1 MERDVF
7 QIELW
12 REPSAI
18 LLRLAGVLDLA
29 AKEPLCRLID
39 LLALQGTQSVLID
52 ASDAEFIDASVV
64 GTLFRLAREVRE
76 KGGAISLVDAREAS
90 RLIWGLTGWSEL
102 CPPLPARPVLNV
114 PTA

>member
-1 MERDVF
+1 CLRRSRFGISVLFPGRNPRRAVRTRGYPGPDCPCPAPHHAREAPMERDVF

-18 LLRLAGVLDLA
+18 LLRLAGDLDLA
-29 AKEPLCRLID
+29 AKEPLRRLLD

-64 GTLFRLAREVRE
+64 GTLF
-76 KGGAISLVDAREAS
+76 
-90 RLIWGLTGWSEL
+90 
-102 CPPLPARPVLNV
+102 
-114 PTA
+114 